1 MKSKDEK
8 LTEIVIL
15 TLIGRTALPIGLTL
29 LLTHAF
35 FGHPA
40 TLTRPLVG
48 TAAGFLLLAAAASR
62 LDDARFLTT
71 EVVRGL
77 AFATMLIAAI
87 SVRIYFHRIPHSL
100 APRELHAALAC
111 AVGFVAA
118 VFWLRRERPITS
130 EDRG

>member
-1 MKSKDEK
+1 MKTKDEK
-8 LTEIVIL
+8 LTEIVVL

-29 LLTHAF
+29 LLTRAF
-35 FGHPA
+35 YGHPA
-40 TLTRPLVG
+40 RLTRPLVG

-87 SVRIYFHRIPHSL
+87 SIRIYFHRVPHALSS
-100 APRELHAALAC
+100 REMIAALAC
-111 AVGFVAA
+111 AGVFVAA
-118 VFWLRRERPITS
+118 VVWLRRE
-130 EDRG
+130 

>member
-8 LTEIVIL
+8 LTEIVVL

-40 TLTRPLVG
+40 RLTRPLVA
-48 TAAGFLLLAAAASR
+48 TSAGFMLLAAAASR

-71 EVVRGL
+71 ELVRSL
-77 AFATMLIAAI
+77 AFASMLIAAI
-87 SVRIYFHRIPHSL
+87 SVRVYFRRVPHALS
-100 APRELHAALAC
+100 PRELDAALAC
-111 AVGFVAA
+111 AAGFFACVLWMAG
-118 VFWLRRERPITS
+118 ERKELTP
-130 EDRG
+130 E